1 MPRRKAPEP
10 TAGSSTVTSA
20 TSRRT
25 LRIRSSEVFRCGFQ
39 RAAEPARQVRF
50 QGGINQ
56 LRNQMHRRIECSAA
70 MPSLRLHHPLEDS
83 PQHVGRHFSLG
94 SVLIHRERETLEQMV
109 EGVSPDGIGNLA
121 PPLALEKVRLK
132 ETAIQEGDSP
142 EASSS
147 ASRFGATIERA
158 EEQWLKQVAV

>member
-1 MPRRKAPEP
+1 
-10 TAGSSTVTSA
+10 
-20 TSRRT
+20 
-25 LRIRSSEVFRCGFQ
+25 
-39 RAAEPARQVRF
+39 
-50 QGGINQ
+50 
-56 LRNQMHRRIECSAA
+56 
-70 MPSLRLHHPLEDS
+70 
-83 PQHVGRHFSLG
+83 
-94 SVLIHRERETLEQMV
+94 MV

-147 ASRFGATIERA
+147 ASRFGAAIERA